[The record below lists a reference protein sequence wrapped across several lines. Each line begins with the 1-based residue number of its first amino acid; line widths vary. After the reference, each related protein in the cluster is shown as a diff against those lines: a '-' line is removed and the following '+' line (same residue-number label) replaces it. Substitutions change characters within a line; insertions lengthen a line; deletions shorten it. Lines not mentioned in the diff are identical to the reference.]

1 MRLFTCRCGLLE
13 KDDDVLMV
21 NETMLKGL
29 TLEESLKHLRC
40 TDRVVSLVVARQRQ
54 VAVTLHWVWLIN
66 NNNLFLFYENQLM
79 HITEFS
85 GG

>member
-13 KDDDVLMV
+13 KDDEVLMV

-54 VAVTLHWVWLIN
+54 VAVILLRVWFIN
-66 NNNLFLFYENQLM
+66 NNNLFFFYSNQLM
-79 HITEFS
+79 HITKCS
-85 GG
+85 GD